1 MSDNGGPAYPVKY
14 QDGAGGYE
22 QADGISIRDYLAAAA
37 LQGILSSPDG
47 GPDDW
52 QRVADAA
59 YCAADA
65 MLASRERKE
74 ESK

>member
-1 MSDNGGPAYPVKY
+1 MSETLERAFPVTDRNAGPAS
-14 QDGAGGYE
+14 GGMTL
-22 QADGISIRDYLAAAA
+22 RDYFAARA

-59 YCAADA
+59 YYAADA
-65 MLASRERKE
+65 MLAARERKE
-74 ESK
+74 EGR

>member
-1 MSDNGGPAYPVKY
+1 MSETLERAFPVTDRNAGPAS
-14 QDGAGGYE
+14 GGMTL
-22 QADGISIRDYLAAAA
+22 RDYFAARA

-59 YCAADA
+59 YYAADA
-65 MLASRERKE
+65 MLAARERKE
-74 ESK
+74 PST

>member
-1 MSDNGGPAYPVKY
+1 MSETLERAFPVTDRNAGPAS
-14 QDGAGGYE
+14 GGMTL
-22 QADGISIRDYLAAAA
+22 RDYFAAAA

-59 YCAADA
+59 YYAADA
-65 MLASRERKE
+65 MLAAREAKE
-74 ESK
+74 EGR

>member
-1 MSDNGGPAYPVKY
+1 MSETLERAFPVTDRNAGPAS
-14 QDGAGGYE
+14 GGMTL
-22 QADGISIRDYLAAAA
+22 RDYFAARA

-59 YCAADA
+59 YYAADA
-65 MLASRERKE
+65 MMAARERKE
-74 ESK
+74 EGR

>member
-1 MSDNGGPAYPVKY
+1 MGETLERAFPVTDRNAGPAS
-14 QDGAGGYE
+14 GGMTL
-22 QADGISIRDYLAAAA
+22 RDYFAARA

-59 YCAADA
+59 YYAADA
-65 MLASRERKE
+65 MLAARERKE